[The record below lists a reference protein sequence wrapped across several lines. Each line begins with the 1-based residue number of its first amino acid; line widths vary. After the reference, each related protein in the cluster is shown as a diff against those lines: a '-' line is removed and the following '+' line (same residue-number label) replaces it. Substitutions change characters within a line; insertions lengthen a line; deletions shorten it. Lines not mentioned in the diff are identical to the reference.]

1 MVSEIDEAKLEEME
15 KAQAEVRQARREYA
29 QQAKENDELSDEDKK
44 DIQANVIPQA
54 DKMLANFQT
63 LASSVF
69 SLLKEIQS
77 TATSATGGGGVGGL
91 LSSAKKLVGGGGP
104 SLLAQVKMLVTVTKN
119 MVTNAQDL
127 QADAT
132 TLTE

>member
-1 MVSEIDEAKLEEME
+1 M
-15 KAQAEVRQARREYA
+15 ARREYA
-29 QQAKENDELSDEDKK
+29 QQAKENNELSEEDKR

-69 SLLKEIQS
+69 SLLKEVQS
-77 TATSATGGGGVGGL
+77 TATSATSGGVGGL
-91 LSSAKKLVGGGGP
+91 FNTAKKLVGGGGP
-104 SLLAQVKMLVTVTKN
+104 SLLAQVKMLAMVTKN
-119 MVTNAQDL
+119 MVTNVQDL
-127 QADAT
+127 QTDAT